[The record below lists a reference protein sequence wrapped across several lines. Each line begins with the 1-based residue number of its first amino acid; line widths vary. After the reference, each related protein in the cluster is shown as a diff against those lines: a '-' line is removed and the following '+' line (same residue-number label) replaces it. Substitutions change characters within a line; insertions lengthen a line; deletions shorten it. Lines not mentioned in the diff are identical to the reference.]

1 MTENTL
7 GSFETLKNNI
17 KFGTGIINNNF
28 SFEGRLSKITSEGY
42 IDRASSDLRSLYL
55 QGSYFGASTSIN
67 AIMFHGHEK
76 TYQAWNGVPL
86 NFLDT
91 NRTYNSYTYENEID
105 NYQQTHYQLH
115 LTNK

>member
-1 MTENTL
+1 M
-7 GSFETLKNNI
+7 
-17 KFGTGIINNNF
+17 
-28 SFEGRLSKITSEGY
+28 
-42 IDRASSDLRSLYL
+42 
-55 QGSYFGASTSIN
+55 QGSYFGASTSIS

-115 LTNK
+115 YNKQVDDKTSYNVAAHYTHGEGYYEQEKLN